1 MATPGALK
9 EPARRTLRAFAE
21 ALLPPGGKL
30 PAAADVD
37 LVAVADQVASGLPP
51 RSRLGINLGLRALEY
66 STLPR
71 LPFSKLSVEARA
83 RHIRRFEQSRLG
95 IRRDLLLL
103 AKSMTG
109 FAYGRAPAVEAALGT
124 RSTCER
130 GPGAE
135 DPAWHSIAPP
145 LDPDSLE
152 AGEAAESCDV
162 VIVGSGA
169 GGAVAAR
176 VLAEAGLDVIVL
188 EQGGYSDKRSYD
200 PDPVASTPSLYRDGG
215 VTMCEG
221 RPLIP
226 MPVGRCVG
234 GTTVVNS
241 GTCFRAPDDILA
253 RWRDEFGIPWAGSL
267 EAEFDQVERSLHV
280 QPVDRDRAGRNAQL
294 CAEGAEALGVSHG
307 PIPRNAGHVSCC
319 SSCPTGCAIDAKQA
333 MHVSELPRAVAAGA
347 RVRARV
353 RVQEVIVQNGRAA
366 GVKAAA
372 GEEIRGYEVRARAVV
387 LAGGALGTPELL
399 LRQGIANSSGAVG
412 RHLHIHPVCWVGG
425 LFDEQVAGWEGVMQ
439 SWFVDEWHNRGITLE
454 ATFTPAAYAIHW
466 LRGAGMEFKEK
477 VERFDRLGM
486 VGVQYEDRL
495 SEGRVRP
502 AGRDGVRV
510 AYKVHRRDA
519 ADIRFGIARACQVL
533 FAAGATEAYPQI
545 GRLGPIAP
553 GEEVSKVEN
562 GRHAAAAM
570 RLEAFHPMGSAR
582 MAADPSR
589 SVVGPDGQSHD
600 VPGLYVA
607 DASVFPTAVRV
618 NPMVTIMA
626 FARRIAA
633 GVADQLG

>member
-1 MATPGALK
+1 MAAPGGLK
-9 EPARRTLRAFAE
+9 ESAQKTLRAFAE

-37 LVAVADQVASGLPP
+37 LVAAADQVASTLPP
-51 RSRLGINLGLRALEY
+51 RSRLGVNLGLRALEY

-71 LPFSKLSVEARA
+71 LPFSRLPVQARA
-83 RHIRRFEQSRLG
+83 RHIRRFENSRLG

-103 AKSMTG
+103 AKSMTC
-109 FAYGRAPAVEAALGT
+109 FAYGRAPEVIAALGT
-124 RSTCER
+124 RTTCER
-130 GPGAE
+130 GPGTD
-135 DPAWHSIAPP
+135 DPAWDPIAPP
-145 LDPDSLE
+145 LDPDSLH
-152 AGEAAESCDV
+152 AGEGVERCDV

-188 EQGGYSDKRSYD
+188 EQGGYSDRNSYNED
-200 PDPVASTPSLYRDGG
+200 PAAPTPSLYRDGG

-221 RPLIP
+221 RPMIP

-241 GTCFRAPDDILA
+241 GTCFRAPNDILA
-253 RWRDEFGIPWAGSL
+253 RWRDEFGIPWTASL
-267 EAEFDQVERSLHV
+267 ETEFEQVENSLRV
-280 QPVDRDRAGRNAQL
+280 QPVDREHAGRNAQL

-319 SSCPTGCAIDAKQA
+319 SSCPTGCALDAKQA

-347 RVRARV
+347 RVRSLV
-353 RVQEVIVQNGRAA
+353 RVEEVILENGRAA
-366 GVKAAA
+366 GVRAAA
-372 GEEIRGYEVRARAVV
+372 GEDTRPYEVRSRAVV

-412 RHLHIHPVCWVGG
+412 RHLRIHPVCWVGG
-425 LFDEQVAGWEGVMQ
+425 LFDEQVDGWEGVMQ
-439 SWFVDEWHNRGITLE
+439 SWYVDEWHDRGITLE
-454 ATFTPAAYAIHW
+454 ATFTPPPYAIHW
-466 LRGAGMEFKEK
+466 LHGAGTDFKEK
-477 VERFDRLGM
+477 VEKFNRLGM
-486 VGVQYEDRL
+486 VGVQYEDHL

-502 AGRDGVRV
+502 SGRDGVRV
-510 AYKVHRRDA
+510 SYKVHRDDA
-519 ADIRFGIARACQVL
+519 ADIRFGIARSCQVM
-533 FAAGATEAYPQI
+533 FAAGATEAYPTI
-545 GRLGPIAP
+545 GRLGSIKP
-553 GEEVSKVEN
+553 GEEVAKLEQA
-562 GRHAAAAM
+562 RHAVSSM

-582 MAADPSR
+582 MGGDPSH

-607 DASVFPTAVRV
+607 DASIFPTAVRV

-626 FARRIAA
+626 MARRIST
-633 GVADQLG
+633 GLADALA